1 MKHKKQLLCTVLL
14 VSLTVLLYALPVFA
28 AELTEADVEQAVSSQ
43 GKEAV
48 TGNVFLWFLCAIA
61 FLKVSQKIDSFMAS
75 LGINVG
81 NTGGNMMSELLI
93 AGRGLAS
100 SLHLKGG
107 GNGNSGGGGYRKA
120 GSPGD
125 AAVGGSFLSGGLAGS
140 VGRQTERSAVNAATG
155 YTEHSTV
162 GSSLYHSSL
171 EKGGDFANNVISSI
185 AQGNYGQVGSIKGA
199 DAEKAYLSYMGIH
212 SPTNQADTYQTQTG
226 QAHVNQSYT
235 SQAYT
240 NQTSTNQT
248 YAGQSNAGS
257 PGSSPSGAYQSA
269 ASQPIPSY
277 TNIEI
282 GGGRITGTETSAD
295 SESREFAMYHA
306 DQYMAPTQGTY
317 DTVQSVDG
325 ATWYKQ
331 YAQPAVKKIPYEAAD
346 GKVAYHESVVQ
357 KLPPIPQRKDR
368 V

>member
-1 MKHKKQLLCTVLL
+1 MKHKKQFLYAALL
-14 VSLTVLLYALPVFA
+14 VSCMVLFYTIPVFA
-28 AELTEADVEQAVSSQ
+28 AELTEAEVEQAVASQ

-48 TGNVFLWFLCAIA
+48 TGNVFIWFLCAVA

-107 GNGNSGGGGYRKA
+107 GTESSGGGYRKPS
-120 GSPGD
+120 SPGD

-140 VGRQTERSAVNAATG
+140 VGRQTERSAVNAATS
-155 YTEHSTV
+155 YTEHSTI

-171 EKGGDFANNVISSI
+171 KKGGDFANSVISNI
-185 AQGNYGQVGSIKGA
+185 AQGNYGQVGSIKGE
-199 DAEKAYLSYMGIH
+199 DAEKAYISYMGIH
-212 SPTNQADTYQTQTG
+212 TGAAPTGTIQPGANQTNTG
-226 QAHVNQSYT
+226 HNG
-235 SQAYT
+235 T
-240 NQTSTNQT
+240 NQTDFSSSNTGQTGFDYGGTNP
-248 YAGQSNAGS
+248 AD
-257 PGSSPSGAYQSA
+257 PI
-269 ASQPIPSY
+269 QPIPSY
-277 TNIEI
+277 TNVEI
-282 GGGRITGTETSAD
+282 GGGRITGTETTAD
-295 SESREFAMYHA
+295 SGSRDFALYHA
-306 DQYMAPTQGTY
+306 DQYMAPSQGTY

-331 YAQPAVKKIPYEAAD
+331 YAQPAVNKIPYETDD

-357 KLPPIPQRKDR
+357 NLPPVPQRKDR
-368 V
+368 I